1 MKSQKLKESKEK
13 IYSLAQNATKSIN
26 ENKYLLEEISFYE
39 KQLKLIKDIF
49 VNSTKFEED
58 KDKLKNYIT
67 TEISNIHNLLK
78 SSKSKLKEEEKK
90 LVTKIDLFYD
100 TIFDENFPNKNEL
113 KEKDID
119 NLLLIYQIKEKDFQ
133 ILKLNKMIK
142 DLENSYYSLYNLKK
156 QKKEIKVSDNT
167 GCYYLD
173 DDLENSTKKLNRE
186 LAYYNYNNS
195 QLIRL
200 NSKKKHLLK
209 KKKLFD
215 KFIRFCEGK
224 KIKESRIFKEDE
236 DKNPPKKDD
245 GKNEKKKDVFLTV
258 SKMFDVNNEEGK
270 EEAIIDHELHSDDE
284 IIFESKIKQPLK
296 LTKDK
301 NLKKIKE
308 LVPKVDL
315 TLIDFNKQKIIK
327 EADLYSVRKR
337 EFENEDIEEQIE
349 EIKKKNQNN
358 KILRRKNKKKVLAL
372 ENFINKLRKDLR
384 LLKKLKLTIS
394 VQDDFFRQ
402 KDSDNENSTIKKEFN
417 GMEEIKEDENELE
430 DNDDSVEDNVTYT
443 DRSDSSDKNKDL
455 NIKNSKKNYFE
466 QEEVDQIK
474 IKRNTKRRNSK

>member
-1 MKSQKLKESKEK
+1 
-13 IYSLAQNATKSIN
+13 
-26 ENKYLLEEISFYE
+26 
-39 KQLKLIKDIF
+39 
-49 VNSTKFEED
+49 
-58 KDKLKNYIT
+58 
-67 TEISNIHNLLK
+67 
-78 SSKSKLKEEEKK
+78 
-90 LVTKIDLFYD
+90 
-100 TIFDENFPNKNEL
+100 
-113 KEKDID
+113 
-119 NLLLIYQIKEKDFQ
+119 
-133 ILKLNKMIK
+133 
-142 DLENSYYSLYNLKK
+142 
-156 QKKEIKVSDNT
+156 
-167 GCYYLD
+167 
-173 DDLENSTKKLNRE
+173 
-186 LAYYNYNNS
+186 
-195 QLIRL
+195 
-200 NSKKKHLLK
+200 
-209 KKKLFD
+209 
-215 KFIRFCEGK
+215 
-224 KIKESRIFKEDE
+224 
-236 DKNPPKKDD
+236 
-245 GKNEKKKDVFLTV
+245 
-258 SKMFDVNNEEGK
+258 MFDVNNEEGK